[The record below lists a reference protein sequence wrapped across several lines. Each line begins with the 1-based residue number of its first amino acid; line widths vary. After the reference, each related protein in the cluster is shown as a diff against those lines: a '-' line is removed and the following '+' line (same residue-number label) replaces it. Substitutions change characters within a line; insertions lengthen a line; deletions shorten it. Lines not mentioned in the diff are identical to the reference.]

1 MNLYIKNQK
10 YFTKKKVLVYDINQ
24 NSYSNVTNSMIKK
37 KITQIPK
44 INNSNMIKNNKSYSH
59 ILYLKNENTNNKLY
73 NNILIP
79 HLLINKR
86 KNSFQTELNK
96 EKSSFLI
103 NSKYKSKTER
113 KNKIKKLKIK
123 PKNKYNDIYPLKIQN
138 KKTIKKL
145 LIRKGE
151 NDTNGN
157 NLYEENE
164 KDDKVIKIF
173 MGNSYSYLKD
183 SLTKPYIKNKKNERN
198 NIINKEDHNYAKK
211 LQKNIIKK
219 IYYPKVGF
227 RIGKN
232 INLYKPF
239 NEKDD
244 SPRNVVFHEFGTN
257 NKKVAVDFNDINY
270 IIANLL
276 ALLKHISIEYN
287 LATLKKIDTLN

>member
-1 MNLYIKNQK
+1 
-10 YFTKKKVLVYDINQ
+10 
-24 NSYSNVTNSMIKK
+24 
-37 KITQIPK
+37 
-44 INNSNMIKNNKSYSH
+44 MIKNNKSYSH
-59 ILYLKNENTNNKLY
+59 ILYLKNENSNNKLY

-244 SPRNVVFHEFGTN
+244 SNIINFNYTSLKLMRNKCLNDFYNKIN
-257 NKKVAVDFNDINY
+257 NTKNEINNISKNIFNIFMNEKQKFSLESQRDFNFF
-270 IIANLL
+270 
-276 ALLKHISIEYN
+276 K
-287 LATLKKIDTLN
+287 